1 MGEHEFGEV
10 THDRFSLNVQVA
22 YHIIAAPEADYLDD
36 VVIDSGTEERHS
48 TCVVDGKGLDVLG
61 R

>member
-22 YHIIAAPEADYLDD
+22 YHIIDAPAADYLDD
-36 VVIDSGTEERHS
+36 VVIDSGTEESH
-48 TCVVDGKGLDVLG
+48 GI
-61 R
+61 